1 MTVRIIEIHAAA
13 TIVQIGF
20 TGALLARIGPIAKPS
35 VSNTRENLI
44 EFAFTDQK
52 CVMLQRNRA
61 FAFEEIERNVIVEL
75 NYQHLPELD
84 RAWQSQNI
92 H

>member
-13 TIVQIGF
+13 AIVQISFAG
-20 TGALLARIGPIAKPS
+20 TLLARIGPIAKPS
-35 VSNTRENLI
+35 VSNTREHLI

-61 FAFEEIERNVIVEL
+61 FPFEEIERNVIVEL
-75 NYQHLPELD
+75 NYQHLPKLD